1 MKCKLCKLGSHVCAT
16 RRSCLSCVQGAV
28 TTGTAGDGKKLE
40 ELETRLKQERTLKE
54 EIEQKY
60 R

>member
-1 MKCKLCKLGSHVCAT
+1 MHLGSHVYAA

-28 TTGTAGDGKKLE
+28 TAGTAGDGKKLE